1 MPGMVLALLMA
12 ATVVPLPGTR
22 PLEMAG
28 DPVRLMVD
36 GMEAWLARAAAAAPA
51 SRGGGRERLRTIIG
65 AVDERLPFTSPE
77 LVATLDRPARVGG
90 GAGYAV
96 YAARWPVIE
105 GVTAEGLLWQP
116 AARPAARIVVLP
128 DAGTAPEDSRM
139 AARLAAAGCQVLSP
153 VLIDRQSTFS
163 GNPRIGRSTRQPH
176 REFIYRMAFMVGR
189 HIIGYEVQK
198 ALAAADWFARQRPA
212 APVGVW
218 GEGDGGPAAL
228 YAAALDE
235 RIGVAGV
242 AGYGGHA
249 DLWAQPIDRN
259 VWSLQRDFSDAD
271 IAGLMEGRTLA
282 RDAEAFLAALGIGR
296 GGEGEAPRWEAKP
309 DPEAR
314 MKRRMDELIAHVRM
328 LVERSEAVREAL
340 WKKEGAEAVRARV
353 WDEMIGRLPAG
364 GVPLNPRTQL
374 SYRDA
379 AWDGY
384 ETVLDVAPDVFA
396 YGVLLV
402 PKGIRPGERRPVVVV
417 QHGLEGRAQDL
428 FGQPEVERGADGRN
442 TSFHYYRNLGSRLA
456 EMGYVVF
463 SAQNPYVSPF
473 RHIQRRANPL
483 GLSLF
488 SFIVAQHGRLLE
500 WLGTLDFVDQARIG
514 FYGLSY
520 GGKTA
525 LRAPPL
531 LGGYALSIC
540 SGDFNEWVRKVTSTE
555 APYSYMFTQEWEIPE
570 WNLAHVA
577 NHAELAMLM
586 APRPFMVERGHR
598 DGVGVDE
605 WVAYEYA
612 KVRRWYDEAGIGER
626 ARIAWFNGTHRIDG
640 VETLD
645 FLQRF
650 LGKPKP

>member
-1 MPGMVLALLMA
+1 MRGMVAALFLLAA
-12 ATVVPLPGTR
+12 VVPLPGTR

-28 DPVRLMVD
+28 DPARLMVN
-36 GMEAWLARAAAAAPA
+36 GMEAWLARAAAQAPA
-51 SRGGGRERLRTIIG
+51 KRGGGRARLREIIG
-65 AVDERLPFTSPE
+65 AVDERVPFTSPE
-77 LVATLDRPARVGG
+77 LAATLARPARVGEG
-90 GAGYAV
+90 PGYTVYAV
-96 YAARWPVIE
+96 RWPVLE

-116 AARPAARIVVLP
+116 NGKPSARVVVLP
-128 DAGTAPEDSRM
+128 VAGTAPEDSPM

-153 VLIDRQSTFS
+153 VLIDRQSTYA
-163 GNPRIGRSTRQPH
+163 GNPRIGRMTKQPH

-189 HIIGYEVQK
+189 HILGYEAQK
-198 ALAAADWFARQRPA
+198 ALAAVDWFVEQQPA
-212 APVGVW
+212 ARVGVW
-218 GEGDGGPAAL
+218 GEGDGGAAAL
-228 YAAALDE
+228 YAAALDD
-235 RIGVAGV
+235 RIHAAGV
-242 AGYGGHA
+242 VGYNGHA

-259 VWSLQRDFSDAD
+259 VWALQRDFSDAD
-271 IAGLMEGRTLA
+271 IAALVAPRTLA
-282 RDAEAFLAALGIGR
+282 RDEETFFAALGLAR
-296 GGEGEAPRWEAKP
+296 GEAGAPRWVGET
-309 DPEAR
+309 DREAR
-314 MKRRMDELIAHVRM
+314 MKRQLSELIAHVRM
-328 LVERSEAVREAL
+328 LVERSESVREAL
-340 WKKEGAEAVRARV
+340 WKREGAEGVRRRV
-353 WDEMIGRLPAG
+353 WEEVIGRLPAG
-364 GVPLNPRTQL
+364 GVPPNPRTRL
-374 SYRDA
+374 SYRSA

-402 PKGIRPGERRPVVVV
+402 PKGIRRGERRPVVVV
-417 QHGLEGRAQDL
+417 QHGLKGRALDL
-428 FGQPEVERGADGRN
+428 FGQPETERGPDGRN
-442 TSFHYYRNLGSRLA
+442 TSYHYYRNLGSRLA

-500 WLGTLDFVDQARIG
+500 WLGTLDFVDPARVG

-531 LGGYALSIC
+531 LEGYALSIC
-540 SGDFNEWVRKVTSTE
+540 SGDFNEWVRKVTTTE

-577 NHAELAMLM
+577 NHAELALLM

-612 KVRRWYDEAGIGER
+612 KVRRWYEEAGMGER
-626 ARIAWFNGTHRIDG
+626 TRIAWFNGTHRIDA

-645 FLQRF
+645 FLRRF
-650 LGKPKP
+650 LGPSKP